1 MQRLFAHKWQVEWAA
16 PSPVFPP
23 SFVALL
29 ALAPSSL
36 LARGVIDVLFRKLA
50 APAFSSFFFFPLP
63 ASRFPLPL
71 LSYPVPDKLSV
82 HPPKGV
88 LNISRLTAPPPSG
101 RIFFFVSFLRS

>member
-1 MQRLFAHKWQVEWAA
+1 MAGIRERLSSFS
-16 PSPVFPP
+16 PSLP
-23 SFVALL
+23 
-29 ALAPSSL
+29 SL
-36 LARGVIDVLFRKLA
+36 LGVIDALFRKLA